1 MGESMFVDDLFKT
14 SRIHVQKGLLFEPV
28 DQCYFVISGK
38 VTGKYG
44 TKRVSNFTASD
55 GEFFGICGVLI
66 PDQQLTSAIAVD
78 DSELTAFSYEDI
90 SGLLNGVDKN
100 MSALLRSIILQGIP

>member
-1 MGESMFVDDLFKT
+1 MFVDDLFKT
-14 SRIHVQKGLLFEPV
+14 SRILVKKGLLIEPV

-38 VTGKYG
+38 VKGKYG
-44 TKRVSNFTASD
+44 TKRVSNFTASG

-78 DSELTAFSYEDI
+78 DCELTAFSYEDI

-100 MSALLRSIILQGIP
+100 MSALLRSVSYTHLRAHET